1 MGSGSSQQQSGTS
14 LPIINPLMRQ
24 LLRQSTQADIG
35 GLNAA
40 NAAGGLPG
48 LLQPH
53 PQQIAGLTGGQIQDI
68 GQLQQWGMSGT
79 PQEQQA
85 QSLLSGLTG
94 GDIGSSPATA
104 AAMRAYS
111 QNVAPTIASG
121 LAASGGGRGGE
132 MAAALQQGQ
141 TSAYVPLVQQE
152 IANREA
158 GIGQAAGLG
167 QQRSQDVQNAI
178 TGQQMI
184 QQNQQQQFDAQ
195 YQDYL
200 RRSGLIQQLT
210 QGPMQQ
216 FGGAAM
222 GQRTSGSAGG
232 TQGPKL

>member
-1 MGSGSSQQQSGTS
+1 MGSGSSQQSSGVTT
-14 LPIINPLMRQ
+14 PIMTPLMRR

-53 PQQIAGLTGGQIQDI
+53 PQQIAGLTGGQMQDI
-68 GQLQQWGMSGT
+68 GQLQQWGMNGT

-111 QNVAPTIASG
+111 QNIAPTISSG

-132 MAAALQQGQ
+132 LAAAMQQGQ
-141 TSAYVPLVQQE
+141 TSAYVPLLQQE
-152 IANREA
+152 ISNREA
-158 GIGQAAGLG
+158 GIG
-167 QQRSQDVQNAI
+167 
-178 TGQQMI
+178 
-184 QQNQQQQFDAQ
+184 
-195 YQDYL
+195 
-200 RRSGLIQQLT
+200 
-210 QGPMQQ
+210 
-216 FGGAAM
+216 
-222 GQRTSGSAGG
+222 
-232 TQGPKL
+232 

>member
-1 MGSGSSQQQSGTS
+1 MRNLVRSSGLAEQQ
-14 LPIINPLMRQ
+14 
-24 LLRQSTQADIG
+24 

-40 NAAGGLPG
+40 QGAGGLAG

-53 PQQIAGLTGGQIQDI
+53 PQQIAGLTGGQLQDI
-68 GQLQQWGMSGT
+68 NQLQQWGMSGT

-94 GDIGSSPATA
+94 GEIGSSPATA

-152 IANREA
+152 INNREA
-158 GIGQAAGLG
+158 GIGQAVDLG
-167 QQRSQDVQNAI
+167 QQRAQDVKDAI

-184 QQNQQQQFDAQ
+184 QSNQQQTLDAQ
-195 YQDYL
+195 FSDYL
-200 RRSGLIQQLT
+200 RRSGLIQNLT
-210 QGPMQQ
+210 QGPMGQ
-216 FGGAAM
+216 FGGAIT
-222 GQRTSGSAGG
+222 GQRNTGSAGG